1 MKEERKPELETQT
14 EETSPLNSLP
24 EQETESETK
33 TVSAV
38 ADKDAAGNTKR
49 KKSVV
54 VYIFIL
60 FAVAF
65 LFLLLAYFMQ
75 QRNTAQMLE
84 GLRNSNSA
92 MENIELLQQ
101 RNIEL
106 DKKVDDLE
114 LQVQEYENRIKE
126 SEAAKE
132 ALEASRKQAEALNL
146 FWQIVKA
153 YESGQLRTCRT
164 LIAQMEEGALIS
176 ALPSQ
181 GEGNA
186 AEEFAAIQKA
196 VTK

>member
-1 MKEERKPELETQT
+1 MKEERKSELETQT
-14 EETSPLNSLP
+14 EEISSLNSLP
-24 EQETESETK
+24 EQETESEAK
-33 TVSAV
+33 TVPA
-38 ADKDAAGNTKR
+38 AEGKDAAGNTKR
-49 KKSVV
+49 KNSVV

-84 GLRNSNSA
+84 GLRDSNSA

-114 LQVQEYENRIKE
+114 AQVRDYESQVKE
-126 SEAAKE
+126 SETAKE
-132 ALEASRKQAEALNL
+132 ALEVSRKQVEALNL
-146 FWQIVKA
+146 FWQVVKT

-164 LIAQMEEGALIS
+164 LIAQMEERALVS

-181 GEGNA
+181 GEESA
-186 AEEFAAIQKA
+186 AAEFAAIQKA